1 MLDEGLGVAQ
11 GHSHRH
17 QMQGVHQLCAGRAAA
32 LYLKGHHPA
41 EIGHLSGSDVVPL
54 VALQSGG
61 VDLLH
66 HGVAVQEFGNGLGVG
81 AVLLHPDLQRLQ
93 TPQDQKRAEGI
104 HHGAGHVLQA
114 EHPHLAAEFGGAY
127 HEACDH
133 VPVAVEV
140 FRGGMHHH
148 VGAQPQRILQS
159 GRGEGVVADH
169 LDVLVISVR
178 HLGHGGNVRD
188 L

>member
-1 MLDEGLGVAQ
+1 MALALAQ
-11 GHSHRH
+11 CFCIRISSVFRPRRIKNE
-17 QMQGVHQLCAGRAAA
+17 Q
-32 LYLKGHHPA
+32 
-41 EIGHLSGSDVVPL
+41 I
-54 VALQSGG
+54 
-61 VDLLH
+61 
-66 HGVAVQEFGNGLGVG
+66 
-81 AVLLHPDLQRLQ
+81 
-93 TPQDQKRAEGI
+93 
-104 HHGAGHVLQA
+104 AGHVLQA